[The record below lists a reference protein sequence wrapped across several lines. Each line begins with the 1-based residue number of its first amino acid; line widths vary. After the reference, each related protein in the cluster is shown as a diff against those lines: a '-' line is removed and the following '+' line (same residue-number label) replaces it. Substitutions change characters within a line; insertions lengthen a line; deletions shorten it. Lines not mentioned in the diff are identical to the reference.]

1 MTRTSAEPPVR
12 SARLPR
18 RARAARAQAGFT
30 LLEVMVTVG
39 IVGTLILPILGV
51 REHATARVYRASN
64 MLEAT
69 RHGQELLAQRLRNP
83 ASSDS
88 ENGVIE
94 DAPEFRY
101 ELTIEDYDLS
111 LGYSDDE
118 EIQDRDGDGFP
129 DDVNVPGDA
138 TDNDEPEERTP
149 HKWRRYELTI
159 TWDGF
164 ADESEDEVVLE
175 GFVPRIWDDEDD
187 LLDNN

>member
-1 MTRTSAEPPVR
+1 MTHTSADPRVR
-12 SARLPR
+12 ALRPR
-18 RARAARAQAGFT
+18 VAAAGAQAGFT

-39 IVGTLILPILGV
+39 MISLLMLPILGV

-83 ASSDS
+83 ASSDG

-94 DAPEFRY
+94 DAPDFRY

-111 LGYSDDE
+111 LGYSDDDE
-118 EIQDRDGDGFP
+118 LQDRDGDGFP

-138 TDNDEPEERTP
+138 TENDEAEERTP

-159 TWDGF
+159 SWDGF
-164 ADESEDEVVLE
+164 EDETEDEVVLE

-187 LLDNN
+187 LLENN